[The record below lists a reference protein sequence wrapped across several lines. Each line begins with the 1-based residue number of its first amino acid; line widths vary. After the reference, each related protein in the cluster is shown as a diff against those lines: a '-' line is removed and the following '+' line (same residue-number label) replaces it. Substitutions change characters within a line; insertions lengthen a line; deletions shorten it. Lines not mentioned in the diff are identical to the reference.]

1 MLATHMLRLS
11 RWGLLLC
18 AACVLAATGGPS
30 RPDTALSQAKTA
42 LGRLPLRFEANR
54 GQWDPAV
61 RYAARANGYALLL
74 TAAGPVVSFPDSERV
89 DIRLLNSNRTA
100 RIEALGQLPSHTDY
114 FLGSREHWHTDI
126 PNYSRVR
133 YRAVYP
139 GIDVVYYGNP
149 SRLEYDF
156 VLQPGADPG
165 AIRLKFRGA
174 GHLTITAEGDLAFE
188 SAGTR
193 MVQEKPLIYQEDGQ
207 TGARRQVQGS
217 YVLMARNVVAIRL
230 ERYDR
235 TRPVVIDPTLV
246 YSTFMGGSGADQITA
261 AQLDS
266 AGHLYIAGSTFTNDL
281 VATTN
286 TYQTAN
292 FGMADIFVAIIDTTP
307 GNGFPILY
315 FSYVGGTGTDIPLAM
330 VLDSSHNIYLT
341 GTTNSTDFPT
351 AGSAIA
357 TAGGGS
363 NIMSGFVLE
372 LNPGLSSST
381 SSLVYSTYL
390 GGTTGNQSANGI
402 ALDSGGNIYVIG
414 STKATDFPVTASAYQ
429 SALAGLQDAFLCK
442 ISPTSS
448 TPVYSTYLG
457 GELEDDGRGIALASN
472 GQVYFAVNTNST
484 QFPLAGVA
492 YASSLAGNYD
502 IIIGAMDMTQSGSGS
517 LVYATYFGGSD
528 NDIARKLALDANGNL
543 LLTGYTLSSDFP
555 VTQDALQPAYGGNG
569 DAFVLVVNP
578 KNPAFLLYSSYL
590 GGADGEVGNDI
601 AADNSGF
608 LYVTGYTLSP
618 NFPTTVDAPQPA
630 WGKGIDIFVTKL
642 QRGVA
647 GPAGLKWS
655 TYIGSGVAN
664 SGLALVVGLDG
675 TVYVAGYA
683 GSRFPATS
691 GATQGAFDG
700 GYSDGFILVMSQP

>member
-1 MLATHMLRLS
+1 MLATHMLRFARLGLFLS
-11 RWGLLLC
+11 
-18 AACVLAATGGPS
+18 AASMLAAAGGPAH
-30 RPDTALSQAKTA
+30 PDAALSQARSA
-42 LGRLPLRFEANR
+42 LARLPLRFEANR
-54 GQWDPAV
+54 GQWDSAV

-74 TAAGPVVSFPDSERV
+74 TADGPAVALPGSARV
-89 DIRLLNSNRTA
+89 DIRLLNSNRA
-100 RIEALGQLPSHTDY
+100 APIEALDPLPAHTDY
-114 FLGSREHWHTDI
+114 FLGGRDRWRTAI

-156 VLQPGADPG
+156 VLQPGADPR

-174 GHLTITAEGDLAFE
+174 GRLTITPEGDLAFE

-193 MVQEKPLIYQEDGQ
+193 MVQEKPVIYQEDGPAA
-207 TGARRQVQGS
+207 TRRPVQGR
-217 YVLMARNVVAIRL
+217 YVLMARNVVGIRL
-230 ERYDR
+230 DRYDR
-235 TRPVVIDPTLV
+235 SQPLVIDPTLV
-246 YSTFMGGSGADQITA
+246 YSTFMGGSGSDQITA

-266 AGHLYIAGSTFTNDL
+266 VGHLYVAGSTATNDF
-281 VATTN
+281 VTTTN
-286 TYQTAN
+286 TYQSAN
-292 FGMADIFVAIIDTTP
+292 NGSLDIFVAILDTTP
-307 GNGFPILY
+307 GKGFPILY
-315 FSYVGGTGTDIPLAM
+315 FSYAGGTGTDIPLAM

-351 AGSAIA
+351 AGSAIQ

-363 NIMSGFVLE
+363 NIVSGFVLE
-372 LNPGLSSST
+372 LNPGLSSGT

-402 ALDSGGNIYVIG
+402 ALDPGGNIYVIG
-414 STKATDFPVTASAYQ
+414 STKATDFPVSATAYQ
-429 SALAGLQDAFLCK
+429 STLNGLQDAFLCK
-442 ISPTSS
+442 INPASS
-448 TPVYSTYLG
+448 TLAYSTYLG
-457 GELEDDGRGIALASN
+457 GELVDDGRGIAIASN
-472 GQVYFAVNTNST
+472 GQVYFAANTNSA

-492 YASSLAGNYD
+492 YGSSLVGNYD

-528 NDIARKLALDANGNL
+528 NDVARKLALDASGNL
-543 LLTGYTLSSDFP
+543 LVTGYTLSSDFP
-555 VTQDALQPAYGGNG
+555 VTQDAFQPAYGGNG

-578 KNPAFLLYSSYL
+578 RNPAFLLYSSYL
-590 GGADGEVGNDI
+590 GGADGEVGSDI
-601 AADNSGF
+601 AADNAGF
-608 LYVTGYTLSP
+608 LYLTGYTLSP
-618 NFPTTVDAPQPA
+618 DFPATVDAPQPA
-630 WGKGIDIFVTKL
+630 WARSIDIFVTKL

-655 TYIGSGVAN
+655 TFFSSGVGN

-683 GSRFPATS
+683 GSRFQTTS

>member
-1 MLATHMLRLS
+1 MLATHMFRLS
-11 RWGLLLC
+11 RLGLFLC
-18 AACVLAATGGPS
+18 AASMLAATGGPT
-30 RPDTALSQAKTA
+30 RQDAALSQARTA
-42 LGRLPLRFEANR
+42 LARLPLRFEATR

-74 TAAGPVVSFPDSERV
+74 TAGGPVVAFPGSGRV
-89 DIRLLNSNRTA
+89 DIRLLDSNRA
-100 RIEALGQLPSHTDY
+100 APIEAIDPLPSHTDY
-114 FLGSREHWHTDI
+114 FLGNREHWHTGI

-156 VLQPGADPG
+156 VLQPGADPS

-174 GHLTITAEGDLAFE
+174 GRLTITPEGDLAFE

-193 MVQEKPLIYQEDGQ
+193 ILQEKPAIYQQDGR
-207 TGARRQVQGS
+207 TATRRAVQGR
-217 YVLMARNVVAIRL
+217 YVLMARNVVGIRL

-235 TRPVVIDPTLV
+235 SEPLVIDPTLV

-261 AQLDS
+261 ARLDS
-266 AGHLYIAGSTFTNDL
+266 AGHLYVAGSTATNDL

-286 TYQTAN
+286 TYQAAIAGLT
-292 FGMADIFVAIIDTTP
+292 DIFVAIIDTTP

-315 FSYVGGTGTDIPLAM
+315 FSYAGGTGTDIPLAM
-330 VLDSSHNIYLT
+330 VLDSSNNIYLT
-341 GTTNSTDFPT
+341 GTTDSTDFPT
-351 AGSAIA
+351 AGSAVA
-357 TAGGGS
+357 TAGGGT
-363 NIMSGFVLE
+363 NIVSGFVFE
-372 LNPGLSSST
+372 LNPGLSSGT

-429 SALAGLQDAFLCK
+429 STLNGLQDAFLCE
-442 ISPTSS
+442 ITTASS
-448 TPVYSTYLG
+448 TLIYSTYLG
-457 GELEDDGRGIALASN
+457 GELEDDGRGIVVAPN
-472 GQVYFAVNTNST
+472 GKVYFAANTNSS

-492 YASSLAGNYD
+492 YGSSLVGNYD

-528 NDIARKLALDANGNL
+528 NDIVRKLALDANGNL
-543 LLTGYTLSSDFP
+543 LLTGYTLSYDFP
-555 VTQDALQPAYGGNG
+555 VTKDALQPAYGGNG

-578 KNPAFLLYSSYL
+578 SNPAFLLYSSYL
-590 GGADGEVGNDI
+590 GGADGDVGNDI

-608 LYVTGYTLSP
+608 LYVTGYTISS

-630 WGKGIDIFVTKL
+630 WGQGTDIFVTKL
-642 QRGVA
+642 QPGVA
-647 GPAGLKWS
+647 GLAGLKWS
-655 TYIGSGVAN
+655 TYFSGGSGN

-683 GSRFPATS
+683 GSQFPAS
-691 GATQGAFDG
+691 SSATQGAFDG

>member
-11 RWGLLLC
+11 RLGLLVC
-18 AACVLAATGGPS
+18 AASVLAATGGPS
-30 RPDTALSQAKTA
+30 RPDAALSQAKAA

-74 TAAGPVVSFPDSERV
+74 TAGGPVVSFPDSERV
-89 DIRLLNSNRTA
+89 DIRLLNSNRAA
-100 RIEALGQLPSHTDY
+100 RIEALDQLPSHTDY
-114 FLGSREHWHTDI
+114 FVGSREHWHTNI

-139 GIDVVYYGNP
+139 GVDVVYYGNP

-174 GHLTITAEGDLAFE
+174 GHLTITAEGDLAFA

-193 MVQEKPLIYQEDGQ
+193 MVQEKPLIYQEDGRSG
-207 TGARRQVQGS
+207 TRRQVQGR
-217 YVLMARNVVAIRL
+217 YVLMARNVVGIRL
-230 ERYDR
+230 EHYDR
-235 TRPVVIDPTLV
+235 TRPLVIDPTLV
-246 YSTFMGGSGADQITA
+246 YSTYMGGSGADQITA
-261 AQLDS
+261 ARLDS
-266 AGHLYIAGSTFTNDL
+266 LGHLYVAGSTATSEL

-286 TYQTAN
+286 TYQTGNAGLTN
-292 FGMADIFVAIIDTTP
+292 IFVAIIDTTP

-315 FSYVGGTGTDIPLAM
+315 FSYAGGTGEDIPLAM
-330 VLDSSHNIYLT
+330 VLDSSNNIYLT
-341 GTTNSTDFPT
+341 GTTDSTDFPT
-351 AGSAIA
+351 AGSSVQ
-357 TAGGGS
+357 TAGAGS
-363 NIMSGFVLE
+363 NIISAFVLE
-372 LNPGLSSST
+372 LNPGLSSGT
-381 SSLVYSTYL
+381 SSLVYSSYL

-429 SALAGLQDAFLCK
+429 SALNGLQDAFLSK
-442 ISPTSS
+442 ISPASS
-448 TPVYSTYLG
+448 TLAYSTYLG
-457 GELEDDGRGIALASN
+457 GELEDDGRGIAIASN
-472 GQVYFAVNTNST
+472 GQVYFAANTNST
-484 QFPLAGVA
+484 QFPLAGA
-492 YASSLAGNYD
+492 SYGSSLAGNYD

-528 NDIARKLALDANGNL
+528 NDVVRKLALDASGNL

-555 VTQDALQPAYGGNG
+555 VTQDAIQPAYGGNG
-569 DAFVLVVNP
+569 DAFILVVNP
-578 KNPAFLLYSSYL
+578 ANPAFLLYSSYL
-590 GGADGEVGNDI
+590 GGADGEVGFDI
-601 AADNSGF
+601 AADAAGF
-608 LYVTGYTLSP
+608 LYVTGYTISA
-618 NFPTTVDAPQPA
+618 NFPTTVDAPQPG
-630 WGKGIDIFVTKL
+630 WGRGIDVFVTKL

-647 GPAGLKWS
+647 GLAGLQWS
-655 TYIGSGVAN
+655 TYFGGTGAH

-675 TVYVAGYA
+675 TIYVAGYA
-683 GSRFPATS
+683 GSQFPTTS
-691 GATQGAFDG
+691 GATQATFDS